1 MVQVDISQLSA
12 ECNAWREQLRHLR
25 DEFNTNEVK
34 LRQVAGLSLTKDQL
48 LVVERLH
55 NQFHIQL
62 INIHD
67 LKQSIKAHDRKIN
80 FERSAFNGNAN
91 EDSLQR
97 HEELQHELVNLKN
110 TLQVLQADFNDFL
123 GQVPG

>member
-25 DEFNTNEVK
+25 DDFNSNESK
-34 LRQVAGLSLTKDQL
+34 LRQAAGHSLSKEQL
-48 LVVERLH
+48 LAVERLH

-80 FERSAFNGNAN
+80 FERSDFNGNAS

-97 HEELQHELVNLKN
+97 HEELQHEFVNLKN
-110 TLQVLQADFNDFL
+110 TLESLQTEFTEFL
-123 GQVPG
+123 DQAPV